1 MVNSLQSGNF
11 VRVTFLGKRRSSM
24 LRKPVFLIAVILLV
38 AGGMAWA
45 QPANPLP
52 QVEILSPQAG
62 YATNQGQLSVA
73 VWFSAYKDK
82 NGKPVGNVHTV
93 KLLLNG
99 QVVATYQ
106 NPPQVKS
113 GGTNFTVDISV
124 LPEGTA
130 TLVAQAFQGNEK
142 AGLMAATP
150 LMYSNR

>member
-1 MVNSLQSGNF
+1 
-11 VRVTFLGKRRSSM
+11 M
-24 LRKPVFLIAVILLV
+24 LKAHVFLIAVVLLV
-38 AGGMAWA
+38 AGSLAWA

-52 QVEILSPQAG
+52 QIEILSPQAG
-62 YATNQGQLSVA
+62 YATNQNQLPVA

-99 QVVATYQ
+99 QVVGTYQ

-113 GGTNFTVDISV
+113 GGTNFMVDISA

-142 AGLMAATP
+142 AGHMAATP
-150 LMYSNR
+150 PPYIFW